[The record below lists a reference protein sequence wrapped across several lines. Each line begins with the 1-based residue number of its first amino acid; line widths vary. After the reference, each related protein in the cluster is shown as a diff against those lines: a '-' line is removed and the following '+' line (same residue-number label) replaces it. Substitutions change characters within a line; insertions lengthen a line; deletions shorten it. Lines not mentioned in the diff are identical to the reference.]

1 MKPMTLDAPEARASL
16 MEIRA
21 LFSPRSV
28 RESWL
33 EIEASLAETQAE
45 LGLIPA
51 AAASEIRSKANFGAI
66 SEAELA
72 ADIERTR
79 APIVSLVRTLSRACS
94 REAGGYVHWGATT
107 QNVVQTGRVLLM
119 RRAHQAFMLR
129 FDDVLVALAEMAE
142 REAETITVARTNQRH
157 ALPVTFGFKVAG
169 WIEEWLRHRQR
180 FIEAAPRIFC
190 SQWGGAVGAMHA
202 IGPSGPKLNERL
214 SHRLNL
220 THARVPSRAAQD
232 GVAEYVALL
241 GLFGATCAKLARNFY
256 ALMADEIEEAVEE
269 LGENVVGSST
279 MPHKIN
285 SKIAVQ
291 VIAISAR
298 LRSFVQLA
306 FEAMQPTYEGDASS
320 SLMIAPMIDEVCP
333 LAYEMVDQMLALL
346 KAVRLR
352 PERMRHNLDVTGDYL
367 ASENVMMTLAPIIG
381 RTQAHDVVHHA
392 IMRSNECGTSLA
404 DSLFEH
410 GTLPADIPEHTVR
423 DALDPTKY
431 VGLSVSMAHDMA
443 ALARRS
449 AFDGR
454 P

>member
-1 MKPMTLDAPEARASL
+1 MPLA
-16 MEIRA
+16 EIRA

-33 EIEASLAETQAE
+33 EIEACLAETQAE
-45 LGLIPA
+45 LGLIPEA
-51 AAASEIRSKANFGAI
+51 AALEIRSKANFVTI
-66 SEAELA
+66 NEAELA
-72 ADIERTR
+72 VDIERTR
-79 APIVSLVRTLSRACS
+79 APIVSLVRALSRACGGD
-94 REAGGYVHWGATT
+94 AGGYVHWGATT

-129 FDDVLVALAEMAE
+129 FDDVLLALAEMAE
-142 REAETITVARTNQRH
+142 REAETITVARTNQRQ

-180 FIEAAPRIFC
+180 FIEASPRIFC

-202 IGPSGPKLNERL
+202 IGPLGPKLNERL
-214 SHRLNL
+214 SQRLNL
-220 THARVPSRAAQD
+220 THAHVPSRAAQD

-256 ALMADEIEEAVEE
+256 ALMADEIDEVGEE
-269 LGENVVGSST
+269 LGEDVVGSST
-279 MPHKIN
+279 MPHKVN

-306 FEAMQPTYEGDASS
+306 FEAMQPTHEGDAAT

-333 LAYEMVDQMLALL
+333 LAYEMVDQMLALVA
-346 KAVRLR
+346 AVRLR
-352 PERMRHNLDVTGDYL
+352 PEKMRRNLDMTSDYL

-392 IMRSNECGTSLA
+392 IIRSNERGTSLA
-404 DSLFEH
+404 EALFEH
-410 GTLPADIPEHTVR
+410 GTLPAGINEHMIR
-423 DALDPTKY
+423 DALDPSKY
-431 VGLSVSMAHDMA
+431 IGLSISMARDMA
-443 ALARRS
+443 SLARKS
-449 AFDGR
+449 AFDGLS
-454 P
+454 

>member
-1 MKPMTLDAPEARASL
+1 MTLHIPEGRASL
-16 MEIRA
+16 AEIRA
-21 LFSPRSV
+21 IFSPRSV

-33 EIEASLAETQAE
+33 EIEASLAEAQAE
-45 LGLIPA
+45 LGIIPTEA
-51 AAASEIRSKANFGAI
+51 ALEIRSKANFDTINEG
-66 SEAELA
+66 ELA

-79 APIVSLVRTLSRACS
+79 APIVSLVRALSRACS
-94 REAGGYVHWGATT
+94 GDAGGYVHWGATT

-119 RRAHQAFMLR
+119 RRAHHAFMLR
-129 FDDVLVALAEMAE
+129 FDDVLLALAEMAE
-142 REAETITVARTNQRH
+142 REAETITVARTNQRQ

-180 FIEAAPRIFC
+180 FIEASPRIFC

-202 IGPSGPKLNERL
+202 IGPLGPRLNERL

-220 THARVPSRAAQD
+220 THAHVPSRAAQD

-256 ALMADEIEEAVEE
+256 ALMADEIEEVVEE

-285 SKIAVQ
+285 SKIAVH

-306 FEAMQPTYEGDASS
+306 FEAMQPTHEGDAAS

-346 KAVRLR
+346 TVVRLR
-352 PERMRHNLDVTGDYL
+352 PEKMRRNLDMTSDYL

-392 IMRSNECGTSLA
+392 IVRSSERGTSLA

-410 GTLPADIPEHTVR
+410 GALPADISEHMIR
-423 DALDPTKY
+423 DALDPSKY
-431 VGLSVSMAHDMA
+431 IGLSVSMARDMA

-449 AFDGR
+449 VYGIHVT

>member
-1 MKPMTLDAPEARASL
+1 MTLHIPEGRASL
-16 MEIRA
+16 AEIRA
-21 LFSPRSV
+21 IFSPRSV

-33 EIEASLAETQAE
+33 EIEASLAEAQAE
-45 LGLIPA
+45 LGIIPTEA
-51 AAASEIRSKANFGAI
+51 ALEIRSKANFDTI
-66 SEAELA
+66 NEAELA
-72 ADIERTR
+72 TDIERTR
-79 APIVSLVRTLSRACS
+79 APIVSLVRALSRTCS
-94 REAGGYVHWGATT
+94 GDAGGYVHWGATT

-119 RRAHQAFMLR
+119 RRAHHAFMLR
-129 FDDVLVALAEMAE
+129 FDDVLLALAEMAE
-142 REAETITVARTNQRH
+142 REAETITVARTNQRQ

-180 FIEAAPRIFC
+180 FIEASPRIFC

-202 IGPSGPKLNERL
+202 IGPLGPRLNERL

-220 THARVPSRAAQD
+220 THAHVPSRAAQD

-256 ALMADEIEEAVEE
+256 ALMADEIEEVVEE

-285 SKIAVQ
+285 SKIAVH

-306 FEAMQPTYEGDASS
+306 FEAMQPTYEGDAAS

-346 KAVRLR
+346 TVVRLR
-352 PERMRHNLDVTGDYL
+352 PEKMRRNLDMTSDYL

-392 IMRSNECGTSLA
+392 IVRSSERGTSLA

-410 GTLPADIPEHTVR
+410 GALPADISEHMIR
-423 DALDPTKY
+423 DALDPSKY
-431 VGLSVSMAHDMA
+431 IGLSVSMARDMA

-449 AFDGR
+449 VYGIHVT